1 MEIEELIA
9 MIEMAHTISSRQRM
23 PFQPTEHGYS
33 NYQDGCLAMKKAL
46 IAMLTKD
53 GADAVPEIFPGTL
66 LALDRVMPNSEV
78 RGASPLA
85 GEASSA
91 EGATST
97 VVLGNGGK

>member
-66 LALDRVMPNSEV
+66 LALDRVMPTA
-78 RGASPLA
+78 R
-85 GEASSA
+85 
-91 EGATST
+91 
-97 VVLGNGGK
+97 